1 MSYNQETVLPL
12 VDQASTICD
21 MLNAVGHKSQV
32 VGGALRV
39 LALGG
44 TTGDVDIAV
53 LVYGFND
60 LENLSTRLRT
70 SIKIAGYNFV
80 LQHSTG
86 GYAGNDGFLA
96 DWRSGDINIIAYTT
110 EVYTDFK
117 QLIDKFDMNINQW
130 YYNDA
135 GMLANAH
142 YSHVNRKVKVNPLRD
157 NCTRLGR
164 LDARVARFKADLPHL
179 DWTCADETLAIIKRG
194 DEAMEALLL

>member
-1 MSYNQETVLPL
+1 MKYNQETVLPL

-21 MLNAVGHKSQV
+21 MLNAVGHKSQI

-53 LVYGFND
+53 LVDDFND
-60 LENLSTRLRT
+60 FSNLQTRLWT
-70 SIKIAGYNFV
+70 SIKIAGYDFQ

-110 EVYTDFK
+110 EVYTDFN

-130 YYNDA
+130 YYDDEGDLVNDHWSYTT
-135 GMLANAH
+135 N
-142 YSHVNRKVKVNPLRD
+142 KVKVNPLRD

-179 DWTCADETLAIIKRG
+179 DWSERYDYE
-194 DEAMEALLL
+194 

>member
-1 MSYNQETVLPL
+1 MKYNQETVLPL

-39 LALGG
+39 IALGG

-53 LVYGFND
+53 LVEDFRD
-60 LENLSTRLRT
+60 LDNLESDLR
-70 SIKIAGYNFV
+70 ILLNPLGYRFS

-86 GYAGNDGFLA
+86 GYEGNDGFLA

-130 YYNDA
+130 YYNGE

-142 YSHVNRKVKVNPLRD
+142 YSHVNKKVKVNPLRD

-179 DWTCADETLAIIKRG
+179 DWSGVGKYD
-194 DEAMEALLL
+194 

>member
-12 VDQASTICD
+12 VDQASTIEGI
-21 MLNAVGHKSQV
+21 LKAAGYPAQI

-53 LVYGFND
+53 LIEDFRD
-60 LENLSTRLRT
+60 LENLQSDLRILLNPLGHRF
-70 SIKIAGYNFV
+70 S

-110 EVYTDFK
+110 EVYTDFN

-130 YYNDA
+130 FYDES
-135 GMLANAH
+135 GKL
-142 YSHVNRKVKVNPLRD
+142 VNKHWNTQSKEVVVNPLRD

-164 LDARVARFKADLPHL
+164 LDARIARFKDDLPHL
-179 DWTCADETLAIIKRG
+179 DWTWVGKYD
-194 DEAMEALLL
+194 